1 MLGNM
6 HCIELK
12 NLDFETTTFHAG
24 FRFDPPMLAL
34 ARKHQKSI
42 GDKLGYYHGEF
53 RRGKIQDLKTDLE
66 LVEQFLQRHPVRSVS
81 ELANL
86 QTYQEQIR
94 HEQPLVADE
103 SIDAIVSNC
112 VLNLVHP
119 EDKKQ
124 LFTEMY
130 RVLKRG
136 GRVVISDIVSDE
148 PVPQHLANDPALW

>member
-1 MLGNM
+1 
-6 HCIELK
+6 
-12 NLDFETTTFHAG
+12 
-24 FRFDPPMLAL
+24 MLAL

-42 GDKLGYYHGEF
+42 GDKLGYHNVQF

-66 LVEQFLQRHPVRSVS
+66 LVGQFLQRPPGRSVS
-81 ELANL
+81 DLANL

-103 SIDAIVSNC
+103 SIDVIASNC

-124 LFTEMY
+124 LFTAMY
-130 RVLKRG
+130 PG
-136 GRVVISDIVSDE
+136 T
-148 PVPQHLANDPALW
+148 